1 MAKVEETNF
10 NYQLFT
16 MDRKEFIRLAGGSAG
31 WMLISSC
38 MSGCSGSDVSP
49 APTNVDFTLDVSTGA
64 LATNGGSL
72 NKSGV
77 IVAKTLSGSFI
88 AVSAACTHEGTT
100 IQFQSSNN
108 NFRCPNHGAVFSTSG
123 AVVNGPATKALTQYK
138 TTLTGTSLRVTS

>member
-1 MAKVEETNF
+1 MIAKIEETNF
-10 NYQLFT
+10 KYQLTT

-31 WMLISSC
+31 WMLISSRLN
-38 MSGCSGSDVSP
+38 GCSGNDVSP
-49 APTNVDFTLDVSTGA
+49 APTNVDFTLDVSSGA

-100 IQFQSSNN
+100 VQFQSSNN
-108 NFRCPNHGAVFSTSG
+108 NFRCPNHGAVFSASG
-123 AVVNGPATKALTQYK
+123 AVVNGPATKALT
-138 TTLTGTSLRVTS
+138 